1 MAFFAI
7 CNPRHCEQIFNLRGN
22 LFLRT
27 INKFP
32 LHFQE
37 EPFLNSPRPPT
48 PYFYLAYNTK
58 MCYTY
63 DELNREQHRE
73 PSPLC

>member
-27 INKFP
+27 INNFP
-32 LHFQE
+32 LHFQVV
-37 EPFLNSPRPPT
+37 PFLILFKRLKTLSFT
-48 PYFYLAYNTK
+48 
-58 MCYTY
+58 
-63 DELNREQHRE
+63 
-73 PSPLC
+73 